1 MKKPSEIFND
11 CSLRGWWKPFKVDI
25 RRHAGLEVK
34 PEAEQIDGKVF
45 LFRFGWDIEDDDTR
59 YPGEEAW
66 IPDDSRYPA
75 DGPTWI
81 ASGDLKPALIEVGG
95 EQ

>member
-1 MKKPSEIFND
+1 MKPSEIFND
-11 CSLRGWWKPFKVDI
+11 GSLRGWWKPFKVAI
-25 RRHAGLEVK
+25 RRHTGLEVK

-81 ASGDLKPALIEVGG
+81 SSGDLKSAAIEIGG
-95 EQ
+95 AA